1 MSIFQRLKNWL
12 TVLALTFAYT
22 FPKAEYAQ
30 KAIRYLQ
37 LFLFRARSDWV
48 HEESRGYWIAED
60 LQHNAKKEAINDR
73 ILESHVIFLWIPG
86 GGFRFNPSRLY
97 TSTFSDWIRALEAD
111 KGIKSMVFVADYRRG
126 REHLFPAA
134 VKDIADTYD
143 WLIHTLQIDPN
154 KIIIGADDAGAAVA
168 LDALMLKIPSEFKP
182 AAMIC
187 ASPYIGLEAGGESW
201 RNNLSKDILNEKAIT
216 HMENNYLK
224 PEEENEDED
233 DYTVPE
239 AKYED
244 GLSPFEYLKSDV
256 EVGSCLPKRMLL
268 FLGGQEV
275 LLDEGGY
282 LASKARQGGV
292 QVVVV
297 QEPTGKHLWSM
308 LPDILAEEAHV
319 KQTVCDRLVE
329 FVSNCIHK

>member
-1 MSIFQRLKNWL
+1 MDFSLIW
-12 TVLALTFAYT
+12 AL
-22 FPKAEYAQ
+22 
-30 KAIRYLQ
+30 
-37 LFLFRARSDWV
+37 
-48 HEESRGYWIAED
+48 
-60 LQHNAKKEAINDR
+60 
-73 ILESHVIFLWIPG
+73 PG
-86 GGFRFNPSRLY
+86 
-97 TSTFSDWIRALEAD
+97 
-111 KGIKSMVFVADYRRG
+111 RG

-308 LPDILAEEAHV
+308 LPDILAEETHV